1 MTDSELPPPPTMS
14 APHANCPAFR
24 IILRDVKQ
32 YDTHQT
38 REFDLSA
45 GSSFPIGRASKN
57 STKKD
62 LMPAPHN
69 AYIDS
74 PVISRDHAL
83 LSLKP
88 SSGTPQVY
96 ITDAGSMHGTLVNGH
111 KLAPNVPKLLSNG
124 DLLQFGVDVNRNEG
138 TARPQP
144 RVLSPMT
151 RETNSRSQPEYFV
164 ARKYTFESQPTRSF
178 SHGFSVP
185 DADSEEEDD
194 ELELFERRGS
204 QLNPV
209 TIDDSDSASD
219 SSTDDPEEVIEV
231 VEEIVIEEEDV
242 TLSPFQ
248 ATFDGYQEAEM
259 QDTPQQ
265 DVTVVPSHA
274 PSSTNPGAATRATLE
289 QDAESDDAEG
299 SCYDYSSI
307 CDEDDAHMRDFD
319 SEAASAGSELGSE
332 MGSELG
338 DIFERE
344 VPDSESE
351 DEDKEEEDERLEAAY
366 SDTRGPVDA
375 PVTQATLVSPPV
387 VPIRE
392 FYTLDDTACSQHGFG
407 LPPLGVFHHPAF
419 QTESLDED
427 LAPPLP
433 PRLSSGIS
441 QGVKFPVKQQTD
453 SPAWYPGEMYAPS
466 GFIAPSMYCFPS
478 APLQPPQS
486 PQEALSEGSQSQAAP
501 DMFTGSHDIFRSANR
516 LQTPPSMCTSDALSS
531 PPVQPTRRTKVSI
544 EEIVEE
550 QPPTPTSVNSMKR
563 KADVLEEEEI
573 ADTANLGTPPDTTG
587 DATTQ
592 TTADTAAIVAQRP
605 KKQPRSILRK
615 FANAATYPLLGAAG
629 AVTSFL
635 VLSSLPDDFFL

>member
-1 MTDSELPPPPTMS
+1 MADTL
-14 APHANCPAFR
+14 R

-74 PVISRDHAL
+74 PVISRDHAV

-88 SSGTPQVY
+88 SAGTPQVY
-96 ITDAGSMHGTLVNGH
+96 ITDAGSMHGTLVNGL

-124 DLLQFGVDVNRNEG
+124 DLLQFGVDVNRNE
-138 TARPQP
+138 
-144 RVLSPMT
+144 
-151 RETNSRSQPEYFV
+151 EYFV
-164 ARKYTFESQPTRSF
+164 ARKYTFESQPTRPF

-194 ELELFERRGS
+194 ELELFERQGS

-219 SSTDDPEEVIEV
+219 SSTDDPEEVIEI
-231 VEEIVIEEEDV
+231 VEEITIQEEDV
-242 TLSPFQ
+242 PLSPFQ
-248 ATFDGYQEAEM
+248 TAFDGYQQAEV
-259 QDTPQQ
+259 QDTPAQ
-265 DVTVVPSHA
+265 DVTVVPAHA
-274 PSSTNPGAATRATLE
+274 PSITNPEAARRTTLE

-319 SEAASAGSELGSE
+319 SEAASAGSELGSDI
-332 MGSELG
+332 GSELG

-351 DEDKEEEDERLEAAY
+351 DEDKEEEDEQLKAAY

-375 PVTQATLVSPPV
+375 PVAQTTLVSPPV

-419 QTESLDED
+419 QTESLDEE

-433 PRLSSGIS
+433 PRLSAGNS
-441 QGVKFPVKQQTD
+441 QSVKFPNSVKQQTD
-453 SPAWYPGEMYAPS
+453 SPAWYPGEMYTPS
-466 GFIAPSMYCFPS
+466 SFIAPSMFCFPS
-478 APLQPPQS
+478 APLQPLQS
-486 PQEALSEGSQSQAAP
+486 PQETLSEASQSQAAA
-501 DMFTGSHDIFRSANR
+501 DMFAPSHDMFRSANR

-563 KADVLEEEEI
+563 KADVLEEEEVTI
-573 ADTANLGTPPDTTG
+573 TANLGTTPDATG

-592 TTADTAAIVAQRP
+592 TTADTATIVAQRP
-605 KKQPRSILRK
+605 KKQPKSLLRK